1 MSGSSTLARLLKL
14 LEHSLEFCQDVVA
27 FTGCSCAI
35 ARALQM
41 VRLIVSFLVSYFLVC
56 VALCAGGDTSSRFG
70 GLQDVIFCWPAPS
83 LWGLLVMKF
92 RYSLRAAKLAFLLAL

>member
-41 VRLIVSFLVSYFLVC
+41 VRLIVSFLVSYFLVF
-56 VALCAGGDTSSRFG
+56 VALSVTQAAVR
-70 GLQDVIFCWPAPS
+70 
-83 LWGLLVMKF
+83 
-92 RYSLRAAKLAFLLAL
+92 RAAGWNILLACTFTVGLACDEI